1 MGGGRK
7 GYIYILANKS
17 NSVIYTGVT
26 SDLVKRIYQ
35 HKQRLLEGFSKR
47 YNLHKLVYYEM
58 YDSINNAIIREKQI
72 KGLLRRRKEALIE
85 SMNPGWRD
93 LYETLL

>member
-58 YDSINNAIIREKQI
+58 HDSVNNAIVREKQI
-72 KGLLRRRKEALIE
+72 KGLLRRKKEALIE
-85 SMNPGWRD
+85 SINPGWRD

>member
-58 YDSINNAIIREKQI
+58 HDSINNAIVREKQI
-72 KGLLRRRKEALIE
+72 KGLLRRKKEALIE

>member
-1 MGGGRK
+1 
-7 GYIYILANKS
+7 
-17 NSVIYTGVT
+17 VIYTGVT